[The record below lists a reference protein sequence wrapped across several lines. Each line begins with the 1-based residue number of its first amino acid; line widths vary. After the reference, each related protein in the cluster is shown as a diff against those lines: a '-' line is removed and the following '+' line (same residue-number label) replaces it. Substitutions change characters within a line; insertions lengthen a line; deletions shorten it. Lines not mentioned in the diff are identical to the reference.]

1 MRGAGEE
8 GESRL
13 SKAWISAALLL
24 LAGAA
29 FLAYYP
35 VLDNGFYIIDD
46 QRHLANGMGFPFP
59 NHYFRPGQEWSFR
72 LLWPLAGT
80 DPFPYYLTG
89 LLFHLAAT
97 VLTTLLAW
105 KVLKERW
112 AALAAGL
119 VFATLYAPS
128 QAVLWI
134 GAHLGVQSVTFALA
148 SLLFWIAFLERGGWF
163 RWAGSLV
170 FGVLA
175 MCFKESGV
183 NLLPFMLVV
192 YLRFKG
198 PRALLRPR
206 NWLPWIPLVLF
217 AAYVTW
223 HAVTVPG
230 GIGLEVRMSGP
241 LVLLDRLLRSI
252 GHMPIP
258 LNFRRHRAGLQVIG
272 LVFPLLPF
280 LGALLAARARAGKG
294 PLPPAA
300 GYAAAAVAV
309 GLLLAGH
316 AAVLPVE
323 GEATGERDYYDAAP
337 GFALMLAV
345 LFSQARILLA
355 GKGKV
360 LRSLPWIGLLA
371 WCGINVLSL
380 HKVEAWKYDAPSR
393 HVERLVRATGRLLEK
408 APRGKTLFFL
418 DPPMRDVRDF
428 ERILEIYY
436 GADPGR
442 IRQIWYD
449 PRGERLRRR
458 IREEKDLVCLRWR
471 ESPPAWIPFEPGG
484 WKWLEKWKPFWWPSP
499 LDDPH
504 LSHKIRCLEYHLP
517 GG

>member
-1 MRGAGEE
+1 MTSLEVREKRIRPLE
-8 GESRL
+8 Y
-13 SKAWISAALLL
+13 AWGFLV

-35 VLDNGFYIIDD
+35 MLDNGFYIIDD

-59 NHYFRPGQEWSFR
+59 NHYFRVGQEWSFR
-72 LLWPLAGT
+72 ILWKIAGT

-89 LLFHLAAT
+89 LLFHLAASLMT
-97 VLTTLLAW
+97 AALAW
-105 KVLKERW
+105 KILKNKA

-128 QAVLWI
+128 QAVLWV
-134 GAHLGVQSVTFALA
+134 GANLGVQSVAFALA
-148 SLLFWIAFLERGGWF
+148 SLLFWTAFLEKGGWF
-163 RWAGSLV
+163 RWTGSLV

-192 YLRFKG
+192 FLWAKG
-198 PRALLRPR
+198 PGALLRPR
-206 NWLPWIPLVLF
+206 NWIPWIPLVLF
-217 AAYVTW
+217 AGYVTW

-230 GIGLEVRMSGP
+230 GIGLEVKMSGP

-272 LVFPLLPF
+272 VLFPLLPF
-280 LGALLAARARAGKG
+280 LGAWLAARARAGKG

-337 GFALMLAV
+337 GFALVLAV
-345 LFSQARILLA
+345 LFSQARVILQEWKRPLRGLAWAGILL
-355 GKGKV
+355 
-360 LRSLPWIGLLA
+360 
-371 WCGINVLSL
+371 WCAVNVVSI
-380 HKVEAWKYDAPSR
+380 HRVERWKYDAPSR
-393 HVERLVRATGRLLEK
+393 HVQRLVKATGETLRRI
-408 APRGKTLFFL
+408 PRDRALFFL

-428 ERILEIYY
+428 ERILEVYY
-436 GADPGR
+436 HVPPEKV
-442 IRQIWYD
+442 RQIWLM
-449 PRGERLRRR
+449 PRGKELRDR
-458 IREEKDLVCLRWR
+458 ILRGKNQVCLRWR

-484 WKWLEKWKPFWWPSP
+484 WKWLEKWKPTWWMST

-504 LSHKIRCLEYHLP
+504 LSHKIRCLLLAP
-517 GG
+517 R